1 MSHKPLRELSLVESQ
16 PLGQLTGSHFLDLEV
31 LFHAHGLGA
40 GSKQESSAETAATV
54 LLIVQPVQ
62 MIVPVALRVMP
73 PLLAFTTQ
81 DTTVPTAL
89 APLQLPVG
97 SSARE

>member
-1 MSHKPLRELSLVESQ
+1 
-16 PLGQLTGSHFLDLEV
+16 V
-31 LFHAHGLGA
+31 LFHAHGLAA
-40 GSKQESSAETAATV
+40 GSEQESTAEPAAAV

-62 MIVPVALRVMP
+62 MIVTVALRVMP

-81 DTTVPTAL
+81 DTIVLTAL

-97 SSARE
+97 SGARE